1 MNVCCVLICLS
12 LSLSFDDLGGHSQKY
27 EDKDDLKMRRL
38 CSTFSLQFEH
48 DECNLFV

>member
-12 LSLSFDDLGGHSQKY
+12 LSLFDDLGGHPQKY

>member
-12 LSLSFDDLGGHSQKY
+12 LSLFLMTSEAIPKKY